1 MVLMHFPDVLTLF
14 NRMGIRPVNDVTA
27 QFTANVTAAMDPEGM
42 GVHMGPS
49 AAPLPLG
56 EDGKEVPAAAQ
67 PLVCEMATKNELLVA
82 FADISKVMSNA
93 LVTSSK
99 TIHDSSLNVIVH
111 KVGEM
116 KQYVDDKVT
125 GIDDKMVDIDDKMVD
140 IDDKMVDIDD
150 KMVDIDD
157 KMVDIDDK
165 VATMKTQFEKR
176 LASLE
181 KPQKKS
187 KKPKTKT
194 RSTVSPN
201 ISFAN
206 GSYCWRKTISKKPGY
221 KGAYKTIDEAKQ
233 GLQQFCQE

>member
-125 GIDDKMVDIDDKMVD
+125 GIDDKMVDIDDK
-140 IDDKMVDIDD
+140 
-150 KMVDIDD
+150 
-157 KMVDIDDK
+157 

-206 GSYCWRKTISKKPGY
+206 GSNCWRKTISKKPGY

-233 GLQQFCQE
+233 GLQQFCQEQLNPAAAMQD

>member
-27 QFTANVTAAMDPEGM
+27 QVTANVTAAMDPEGM

-125 GIDDKMVDIDDKMVD
+125 GIDDKMVDIDDK
-140 IDDKMVDIDD
+140 
-150 KMVDIDD
+150 
-157 KMVDIDDK
+157 

-233 GLQQFCQE
+233 GLQQFCQEQLNPAAAMQD

>member
-140 IDDKMVDIDD
+140 IDDK
-150 KMVDIDD
+150 
-157 KMVDIDDK
+157 

-233 GLQQFCQE
+233 GLQQFCQEQLNPAAAMQD

>member
-1 MVLMHFPDVLTLF
+1 MHFPDVLTLF

-99 TIHDSSLNVIVH
+99 TIHDSCLNVIVH

-125 GIDDKMVDIDDKMVD
+125 G
-140 IDDKMVDIDD
+140 
-150 KMVDIDD
+150 IDD

-233 GLQQFCQE
+233 GLQQFCQEQLNPAAAMQD